1 MTKLHCL
8 GTAGYHP
15 SETRHT
21 SCFFLD
27 KPSILFDAGT
37 PVFRLRELLTAP
49 NLSILLSHTHLDH
62 VMGLTYFWDLIAPH
76 TPLQTVHLYAQQKK
90 LDAIERHL
98 FHPDLFPVIPPFVFH
113 PLEQLGNRF
122 SLGDAEC
129 TWFEVEHPGG
139 AVGFRLDFPDYSI
152 GYVTDTTCAIDAA
165 YWKHIQGVDWLIHEC
180 NFTDEP
186 RDREMAVHTGH
197 SWTSE
202 VLQAALEHGIE
213 RLILTHLNP
222 MADDRD
228 PLGFAGGSGTE
239 WSQRSVD
246 SRRAYCGQASSR
258 KLHVATDLLV
268 LDLPVRM
275 SEASKATRSKA

>member
-15 SETRHT
+15 SESRHT

-27 KPSILFDAGT
+27 EPSVLLDAGT
-37 PVFRLRELLTAP
+37 PVFRLRDLLSSAS
-49 NLSILLSHTHLDH
+49 LSILLSHTHLDH

-76 TPLQTVHLYAQQKK
+76 TPLQTVHLYAQQRK

-98 FHPDLFPVIPPFVFH
+98 FHPDLFPVIPPFVLH
-113 PLEQLGNRF
+113 PLEQLGHKF
-122 SLGDAEC
+122 PLGDAEC
-129 TWFEVEHPGG
+129 TWFELEHPGG
-139 AVGFRLDFPDYSI
+139 AVGFRLDFPDYSL

-180 NFTDEP
+180 NFTDDP

-202 VLQAALEHGIE
+202 VLKAAAAHGIE
-213 RLILTHLNP
+213 RLILSHLNP
-222 MADDRD
+222 LADDKN
-228 PLGFAGGSGTE
+228 PLGLVEMSEFVSNGE
-239 WSQRSVD
+239 LVD
-246 SRRAYCGQASSR
+246 ARREYLGAKAT
-258 KLHVATDLLV
+258 KTLHVATDSLV
-268 LDLPVRM
+268 LDLSLRAVRGGK
-275 SEASKATRSKA
+275 SVGAKA

>member
-27 KPSILFDAGT
+27 EPAILLDAGT
-37 PVFRLRELLTAP
+37 PVFRLRELLSAS

-76 TPLQTVHLYAQQKK
+76 TPLETIHLYAQQRK
-90 LDAIERHL
+90 LDAIAQHL

-113 PLEQLGNRF
+113 PLEQLGAKFR
-122 SLGDAEC
+122 LGEAEC
-129 TWFEVEHPGG
+129 TWFEIEHPGG
-139 AVGFRLDFPDYSI
+139 AVGFRLDFPEYSL
-152 GYVTDTTCAIDAA
+152 GYVTDTTCAVDAA
-165 YWKHIQGVDWLIHEC
+165 YWNHIQGVDWLIHEC
-180 NFTDEP
+180 NFTDDP
-186 RDREMAVHTGH
+186 RDRELAVHTGH
-197 SWTSE
+197 SWTSA

-222 MADDRD
+222 LADDKD
-228 PLGFAGGSGTE
+228 PLGFADGSGTL
-239 WSQRSVD
+239 WSQRSLD
-246 SRRAYCGQASSR
+246 SRRAYCGDAASR
-258 KLHVATDLLV
+258 KLHVATDSLV

-275 SEASKATRSKA
+275 PEASKAMRAKA